1 MKDKIMNIPD
11 ELEINR
17 FSLCKDIY
25 HYKFECP
32 LKHYIPN
39 GDNVALTYLRDVKI
53 GSNKE
58 RIDF

>member
-1 MKDKIMNIPD
+1 MNIPD